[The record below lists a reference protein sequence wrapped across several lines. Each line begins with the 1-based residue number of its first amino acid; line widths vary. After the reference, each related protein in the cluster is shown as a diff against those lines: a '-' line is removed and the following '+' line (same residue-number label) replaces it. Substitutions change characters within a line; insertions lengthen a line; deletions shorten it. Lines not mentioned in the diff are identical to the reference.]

1 MCASVPCRHQVSG
14 KHSATSQHCI
24 QQLLLRLFHLKS
36 RFCYSTYTF
45 LTYVNGWQI
54 ETGKFVA
61 FVPHFT
67 IGRCI
72 DRGPKRAQIFDL
84 FRSSKTPGSLL
95 FLQNLLNMEAT
106 KPFRD
111 SGAATLLLQEFVNT
125 TTLDHLGSVLQVYID
140 FTVGVRGNYTGIQAT
155 YGCAM
160 PKSETSQFVYPPV
173 SKLENLNPAG
183 LNVTSIE
190 NEDPAIFCGHLGI
203 SLNCI
208 GFDYETCLSNILLP
222 MQTDG
227 LLPFRSTQRWDQVHS
242 CFWASIYLTRVCEV
256 KLLHVCCHW
265 LFIWILND
273 SLFCSRLRYSSF
285 TSWCAWHIPEQ
296 QNISGLDQPRKLH
309 ACNTCRQAAR
319 MCSAF
324 PNRVIAAEIS
334 LNCSTEHSNLNANAE
349 FSLVCDDAS
358 DTTACSVWNWRCCSS
373 VGFFFSMRYS
383 ATVLRI
389 HHLTSVLL

>member
-95 FLQNLLNMEAT
+95 FLQNLFNMEAM

-227 LLPFRSTQRWDQVHS
+227 LLPFRSTQR
-242 CFWASIYLTRVCEV
+242 
-256 KLLHVCCHW
+256 
-265 LFIWILND
+265 
-273 SLFCSRLRYSSF
+273 
-285 TSWCAWHIPEQ
+285 
-296 QNISGLDQPRKLH
+296 
-309 ACNTCRQAAR
+309 
-319 MCSAF
+319 
-324 PNRVIAAEIS
+324 
-334 LNCSTEHSNLNANAE
+334 
-349 FSLVCDDAS
+349 
-358 DTTACSVWNWRCCSS
+358 
-373 VGFFFSMRYS
+373 
-383 ATVLRI
+383 
-389 HHLTSVLL
+389 